1 MKKLPAKEGTGG
13 MSGEYDYEVG
23 IIGGGPAGTSLACYL
38 AKAGISVAVFESEV
52 FPREHVGESLVPAVI
67 PVMHDIGVI
76 DKIEE
81 AGFPRKYGAAWTS
94 IETRPASADFEV
106 SNHTLE
112 FAQIAYEEREQSGV
126 DRDYA
131 WHVDRG
137 QFDRLLLD
145 HARELGATVFE
156 GTRVNRVDFSD
167 PERPVLQ
174 TKADGDRT
182 DVAVRMVADA
192 SGRQT
197 MVGNQLRVKVPDP
210 VFNQYAVHTWFD
222 GLDRKALAT
231 EPGEADFIFVHY
243 LPLEDTWVWQIP
255 ITESI
260 TSVGVVSQKQR
271 FKAAK
276 DDLEKF
282 FWESVETRSE
292 LGDALRNSKQLRP
305 FKVEGDYSYGMRQIT
320 GDSLVLIGDAAR
332 FVDPIFSSGVS
343 VAMNSARLAAK
354 DIIAAHATGD
364 YRAASFENYAG
375 TLRRGVQI
383 WYDFI
388 SMYYRLNVL
397 FTAFIHDPAYRT
409 DVIRMLQGDVY
420 DTGEPEALKAMKEY
434 VAAVEADPTHL
445 WHDYLGNLKSTSV
458 AAMF

>member
-1 MKKLPAKEGTGG
+1 MA
-13 MSGEYDYEVG
+13 GEFDYEVG
-23 IIGGGPAGTSLACYL
+23 IIGGGPAGSSLACYL

-94 IETRPASADFEV
+94 TETRPAGDHFETD
-106 SNHTLE
+106 SHTLE

-126 DRDYA
+126 DRTYA

-137 QFDRLLLD
+137 RFDEILLN

-156 GTRVNRVDFSD
+156 GTRVTRVDFSD
-167 PERPVLQ
+167 PTRPVLQ
-174 TKADGDRT
+174 TKTDGRRAD
-182 DVAVRMVADA
+182 VPVRMVADA
-192 SGRQT
+192 SGRHT
-197 MVGNQLRVKVPDP
+197 MIGNQLRVKVPDP

-222 GLDRKALAT
+222 GLDRNALAT
-231 EPGEADFIFVHY
+231 RPEEADFIFVHF

-255 ITESI
+255 ITDSI
-260 TSVGVVSQKQR
+260 TSIGVVSQKQR
-271 FKAAK
+271 LKAMK

-282 FWESVETRSE
+282 FWGSVETRRD
-292 LGDALRNSKQLRP
+292 LGNALRGCKQLRP

-320 GDSLVLIGDAAR
+320 GDALVLIGDAAR

-354 DIIAAHATGD
+354 DIIAAHASGD
-364 YRAASFENYAG
+364 YRAARFENYAS

-420 DTGEPEALKAMKEY
+420 DTEEPGALKAMKEY
-434 VAAVEADPTHL
+434 VAVVEADPTHL
-445 WHDYLGNLKSTSV
+445 WHGYLGNLKSTSV

>member
-1 MKKLPAKEGTGG
+1 
-13 MSGEYDYEVG
+13 MSGAFDYEVG
-23 IIGGGPAGTSLACYL
+23 IIGGGPAGASLACYL
-38 AKAGISVAVFESEV
+38 AKAGISTAVFESEV

-76 DKIEE
+76 DKIEA

-94 IETRPASADFEV
+94 TETRTASGDFDIAA
-106 SNHTLE
+106 HTLE
-112 FAQIAYEEREQSGV
+112 FAQIAYEEREQPGV
-126 DRDYA
+126 DRTYA

-137 QFDRLLLD
+137 LFDEILLN
-145 HARELGATVFE
+145 HARELGATVFQ

-167 PERPVLQ
+167 PARPILQ
-174 TKADGDRT
+174 TRTDGNRA

-192 SGRQT
+192 SGRHT
-197 MVGNQLRVKVPDP
+197 MLGNQLRVKNPDP
-210 VFNQYAVHTWFD
+210 VFNQYAVHSWFE
-222 GLDRKALAT
+222 GLDRKALAAN
-231 EPGEADFIFVHY
+231 PDEADFIFVHY

-255 ITESI
+255 ITDSI

-271 FKAAK
+271 FRAAK
-276 DDLEKF
+276 DDMDKF
-282 FWESVETRSE
+282 FWESVQTRPD
-292 LGDALRNSKQLRP
+292 LGSALKNTERLRP

-320 GDSLVLIGDAAR
+320 GDAMVLIGDAAR

-354 DIIAAHATGD
+354 DIIAAHASGGD
-364 YRAASFENYAG
+364 YRAESFQGYAS

-420 DTGEPEALKAMKEY
+420 DTDEPGALTAMKEY

-445 WHDYLGNLKSTSV
+445 WHGYLGNLKSTSV
-458 AAMF
+458 AATF

>member
-1 MKKLPAKEGTGG
+1 
-13 MSGEYDYEVG
+13 MSGAFDYEVG
-23 IIGGGPAGTSLACYL
+23 IIGGGPAGASLACYL
-38 AKAGISVAVFESEV
+38 AKAGIPTAVFESEV

-67 PVMHDIGVI
+67 PVMHEIGII

-94 IETRPASADFEV
+94 IETRPVNAEFDIST
-106 SNHTLE
+106 HTLE
-112 FAQIAYEEREQSGV
+112 FAQISYAEREQSGV
-126 DRDYA
+126 DRVYA

-137 QFDRLLLD
+137 RFDKILLD
-145 HARELGATVFE
+145 HARSLGAAVFE
-156 GTRVNRVDFSD
+156 GTRVNRVDFGD
-167 PERPVLQ
+167 PARPIL
-174 TKADGDRT
+174 RT
-182 DVAVRMVADA
+182 TVNGQPADVAVRMVADA
-192 SGRQT
+192 SGRRT
-197 MVGNQLRVKVPDP
+197 MLGNQLRIKVPDP
-210 VFNQYAVHTWFD
+210 VFNQYAVHSWFD
-222 GLDRKALAT
+222 GLDRKSLAT
-231 EPGEADFIFVHY
+231 RPEEADFIFVHY

-271 FKAAK
+271 FKEAK
-276 DDLEKF
+276 DDLERF
-282 FWESVETRSE
+282 FWESVATRPE
-292 LGDALRNSKQLRP
+292 LGDALKNSECLRP
-305 FKVEGDYSYGMRQIT
+305 FKAEGDYSYGMRKIT
-320 GDSLVLIGDAAR
+320 GDAMILIGDAAR

-354 DIIAAHATGD
+354 DIIAAHASGD
-364 YRAASFENYAG
+364 FREGSFQNYAS

-420 DTGEPEALKAMKEY
+420 DTEEPEALKAMKEY

-445 WHDYLGNLKSTSV
+445 WHGYLGHLKSTSV
-458 AAMF
+458 AALF